1 MHLKKSNTQNIPK
14 KTKYT
19 IAIFG
24 EVLAD
29 IFPDGTVLGGA
40 PYNVARHL
48 RAFEQ
53 HPVLITRAGNDALK
67 DQFLA
72 ELTRLDMDNAGIQ
85 IDPIYPTGQVIV
97 HMENGTHRFEI
108 RPDQAY
114 DHIHSGMT
122 HLTTLATQPD
132 LAYFGTLAQR
142 NIESRLALDT
152 FLSDAKCP
160 RFLDINL
167 RKPWYNKHMIRRSL
181 LRTEIIKL
189 NEEELGIISNMFDS
203 KSNSNKDLALFLMNK
218 FELSQIFVTCGADG
232 AWALSKDEVITK
244 VEGHDLAS
252 ELVDTVGAG
261 DAFAAVCILG
271 ILRDWPIDTMLMRAN
286 TFATALCKIRGA
298 APETRDFYSPYLEK
312 WF

>member
-1 MHLKKSNTQNIPK
+1 MYSHLKKIK
-14 KTKYT
+14 FT

-29 IFPDGTVLGGA
+29 IFPDATVLGGA

-53 HPVLITRAGNDALK
+53 NPILISRVGNDTLK
-67 DQFLA
+67 NKLFEELKKLDIDQS
-72 ELTRLDMDNAGIQ
+72 GIQ
-85 IDPIYPTGQVIV
+85 LDSVYPTGQVTV
-97 HMENGTHRFEI
+97 HMENSEHRFDI
-108 RPDQAY
+108 KPDQAY
-114 DHIHSGMT
+114 DHIHARMA

-142 NIESRLALDT
+142 SMDSRLALET
-152 FLSDAKCP
+152 FLNGIKCP

-167 RKPWYNKHMIRRSL
+167 RAPWYDDHIIRRSL
-181 LRTEIIKL
+181 SLAEIVKL
-189 NEEELGIISNMFDS
+189 NEEELKTVCDMFEPTRSND
-203 KSNSNKDLALFLMNK
+203 KDRALFLIK
-218 FELSQIFVTCGADG
+218 EFDLKHLFITCGENG
-232 AWALSKDEVITK
+232 SWALSSNGIETK
-244 VEGHDLAS
+244 VKGQPLVS

-271 ILRDWPIDTMLMRAN
+271 ILNDWSIEDMLTRAG
-286 TFATALCKIRGA
+286 TFAAAVCTIRGA
-298 APETRDFYSPYLEK
+298 APETSDFYLPFIES

>member
-1 MHLKKSNTQNIPK
+1 MSMHTSNPIAK
-14 KTKYT
+14 HTKFT
-19 IAIFG
+19 IALFG

-29 IFPDGTVLGGA
+29 IFPSNTVLGGA

-48 RAFEQ
+48 QAFNQ
-53 HPVLITRAGNDALK
+53 HPVLMTRAGNDMLK

-72 ELTRLDMDNAGIQ
+72 ELTSLDMDNSGVQ
-85 IDPIYPTGQVIV
+85 LDPVYPTGQVIV
-97 HMENGTHRFEI
+97 HMENGSHRFEI
-108 RPDQAY
+108 RDNQAY

-122 HLTTLATQPD
+122 HLTTLAAKPD

-167 RKPWYNKHMIRRSL
+167 RAPWYNKHMIRRSL
-181 LRTEIIKL
+181 LRTEIMKI
-189 NEEELGIISNMFDS
+189 NEDELKIVSAMFDS
-203 KSNSNKDLALFLMNK
+203 SFKTDKDRALFLMEK
-218 FELSQIFVTCGADG
+218 FELSQLFITCGEHG
-232 AWALSKDEVITK
+232 AWALSSSDEIK
-244 VEGHDLAS
+244 IEGHPLGSD
-252 ELVDTVGAG
+252 LVDTVGAG

-271 ILRDWPIDTMLMRAN
+271 ILLNWPTETTMLRASE
-286 TFATALCKIRGA
+286 FASELCKIRGA
-298 APETRDFYSPYLEK
+298 APESHDFYLPYLES